1 MVFLKILEKLYMK
14 KKVAIII
21 EARSSSKR
29 LPGKILLP
37 LGKKTVLEFLIQ
49 RLKILSK
56 KINSKIIIATT
67 TNKDDR

>member
-1 MVFLKILEKLYMK
+1 MK
-14 KKVAIII
+14 KKIAIII

-37 LGKKTVLEFLIQ
+37 LGNKTVLEFLIE
-49 RLKILSK
+49 RLKIFSK

-67 TNKDDR
+67 TNKDDKRIADLAKKIQ